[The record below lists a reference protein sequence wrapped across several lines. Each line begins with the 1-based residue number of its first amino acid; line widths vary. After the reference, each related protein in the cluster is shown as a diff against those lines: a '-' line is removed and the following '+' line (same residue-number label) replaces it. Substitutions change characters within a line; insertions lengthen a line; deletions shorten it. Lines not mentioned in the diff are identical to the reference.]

1 MLQHLTNILKLYCIT
16 WLIKCPTAIFRWL
29 PHRSLWRGNK
39 THKQLKQPQC
49 SLLHSRYL
57 LDAALGTE
65 MKRIKQGSAN
75 RDSFS
80 NTLPWKIPVCI
91 VLIRLCL
98 LEVAAERVAV
108 CISGRIRAI
117 RVTGETQ
124 RRNFYDPL
132 CGGSCEQP
140 KHTVDVFM
148 AGPLQ
153 SNAQLEAAASM
164 FPSYPWLVKAVRFHD
179 ESAVLQ
185 HLIAT
190 FPKQLQEALQI
201 GGNWLGTLKRR
212 IVIPGTHRIQRR
224 SGPGI
229 FALWVYKQCL
239 EMIEAHEEL
248 LSLKYD
254 RMVLTRTDL
263 QWDFPHPH
271 LDDLPLASAWIP
283 DTLEDDWGGLYDRHI
298 LFPRWAAKWVLGG
311 WFLLTSGRA
320 FPMILDLLGS
330 RALSSNTT
338 NTEVFLAIRLLT
350 GEVPIARFPAT
361 AYLACDVSEWR
372 TPTGAAGGDSS
383 FHGSRSTNF
392 ACEPGGYRYPKE
404 WASVQSFSECF
415 RSHESRPWSRAV
427 QECYCPHI
435 GHDVRTEQKELYQIC
450 DGNAWRTQRQQRI
463 LQDSSPYLSPAG
475 SKRNSLEATFVTA
488 RERFCILHSAW
499 DKGARARSC
508 AGAVLDEV
516 RKNWQ
521 DPCHASKSCRNL
533 QTLHAGTQA
542 LRIDS
547 IDPAARL
554 FHSCRTNVSASVV

>member
-1 MLQHLTNILKLYCIT
+1 MKNIK
-16 WLIKCPTAIFRWL
+16 WWGVN
-29 PHRSLWRGNK
+29 H
-39 THKQLKQPQC
+39 
-49 SLLHSRYL
+49 
-57 LDAALGTE
+57 
-65 MKRIKQGSAN
+65 
-75 RDSFS
+75 DSCS
-80 NTLPWKIPVCI
+80 NTLPWRIPVCI
-91 VLIRLCL
+91 LLIRLCL

-140 KHTVDVFM
+140 THTVDVFM

-185 HLIAT
+185 YLIAT
-190 FPKQLQEALQI
+190 FPKELQEALQI

-311 WFLLTSGRA
+311 WFLLTSGKA
-320 FPMILDLLGS
+320 FQMILDILGS

-415 RSHESRPWSRAV
+415 RSHESRPWSRSV

-435 GHDVRTEQKELYQIC
+435 GLDVRTEQKELYQIC
-450 DGNAWRTQRQQRI
+450 DAN
-463 LQDSSPYLSPAG
+463 AG
-475 SKRNSLEATFVTA
+475 SA
-488 RERFCILHSAW
+488 
-499 DKGARARSC
+499 
-508 AGAVLDEV
+508 
-516 RKNWQ
+516 
-521 DPCHASKSCRNL
+521 
-533 QTLHAGTQA
+533 
-542 LRIDS
+542 
-547 IDPAARL
+547 
-554 FHSCRTNVSASVV
+554 

>member
-1 MLQHLTNILKLYCIT
+1 M
-16 WLIKCPTAIFRWL
+16 
-29 PHRSLWRGNK
+29 
-39 THKQLKQPQC
+39 
-49 SLLHSRYL
+49 
-57 LDAALGTE
+57 DAALGTE

-298 LFPRWAAKWVLGG
+298 LFPRWAAK
-311 WFLLTSGRA
+311 
-320 FPMILDLLGS
+320 
-330 RALSSNTT
+330 
-338 NTEVFLAIRLLT
+338 
-350 GEVPIARFPAT
+350 
-361 AYLACDVSEWR
+361 
-372 TPTGAAGGDSS
+372 
-383 FHGSRSTNF
+383 
-392 ACEPGGYRYPKE
+392 
-404 WASVQSFSECF
+404 
-415 RSHESRPWSRAV
+415 
-427 QECYCPHI
+427 
-435 GHDVRTEQKELYQIC
+435 
-450 DGNAWRTQRQQRI
+450 
-463 LQDSSPYLSPAG
+463 
-475 SKRNSLEATFVTA
+475 
-488 RERFCILHSAW
+488 
-499 DKGARARSC
+499 
-508 AGAVLDEV
+508 
-516 RKNWQ
+516 
-521 DPCHASKSCRNL
+521 
-533 QTLHAGTQA
+533 
-542 LRIDS
+542 
-547 IDPAARL
+547 
-554 FHSCRTNVSASVV
+554 